1 VERVRLFSRVLI
13 ANRGEIA
20 VRIARACKALGI
32 RSVGVY
38 SDADRTALHARVCD
52 EVYHIGPSP
61 ASESYLVG
69 ETLLDV
75 ARRSGCEAIHPGY
88 GFLAENSAFAQKVID
103 AGLAWIG
110 PPPEAIALMGS
121 KIESKRLAVANGVPI
136 VPGYFEDD
144 QTLATLHAEAE
155 RIGYPVLI
163 KASAGGGGKGMR
175 VVNAPGEFEAAFD
188 GARRE
193 ALAAFGDESVML
205 EKYLSRPRHI
215 EVQVLGDHYGK
226 LLHLGEREC
235 SIQRRHQKV
244 AEESPSPAISEE
256 TRSSITSAALA
267 LAQAAGY
274 QNAGTVEFIYEN
286 GDFFFLEMN
295 TRLQVEHP
303 VTEEALGLDV
313 VQMQIRIAAGESLE
327 LEQDE
332 VRFHKHALEVR
343 LYAEDPQR
351 GFLPS
356 TGTLHKLR
364 LPDALPGVRVDAG
377 VELGDAVTPFYDP
390 MIAKIITSGG
400 RRRESINRMQE
411 ALGYTMVEGVNT
423 NLEFLRWLVA
433 QPKFGEGDFSTGFIE
448 EEYEPGAYASVPAE
462 AILAAAFALLTN
474 LGMRTEPGD
483 VWRSGAWRQAQ
494 QVMPISLEIEGR
506 TYDAQL
512 SRVADDRG
520 NWEAQILDGEQ
531 VLYEGPATISGPGT
545 TGPSDM
551 QTVGE
556 TSLQIQL
563 GAGGTGHNA
572 QVRPPVNGDLWTV
585 EMAGKKW
592 WFRQAPALSTETLV
606 TALHLKDEDN
616 LESPMPG
623 KVLKV
628 MVAPGD
634 AVTDGQ
640 PLVIIEAMKMEFTV
654 KAPHDG
660 KVETIRYK
668 VGDQVAV
675 GDILVELEKR
685 GA

>member
-1 VERVRLFSRVLI
+1 VERVRLFLKVLI

-38 SDADRTALHARVCD
+38 SDADQTALHARVCD
-52 EVYHIGPSP
+52 EAYHIGPSP
-61 ASESYLVG
+61 ASESYLRSDK
-69 ETLLDV
+69 LLDV
-75 ARRSGCEAIHPGY
+75 ARNSGCEAVHPGY

-103 AGLAWIG
+103 TGLAWIG
-110 PPPEAIALMGS
+110 PPPAAIALMGS

-144 QTLATLHAEAE
+144 QALGTLRAEAE

-175 VVNAPGEFEAAFD
+175 IVDAPAEFEAAFD

-215 EVQVLGDHYGK
+215 EVQVLGDHHGK
-226 LLHLGEREC
+226 MLHLGEREC

-256 TRSSITSAALA
+256 TRFRMTSAALA
-267 LAQAAGY
+267 LARAAGY
-274 QNAGTVEFIYEN
+274 QNAGTVEFIYED
-286 GDFFFLEMN
+286 GDFYFLEMN

-313 VQMQIRIAAGESLE
+313 VQMQIRIAAGEPLA
-327 LEQDE
+327 LEQHD
-332 VRFHKHALEVR
+332 VRAHRHALEVR

-356 TGTLHKLR
+356 TGTLNQLR
-364 LPDALPGVRVDAG
+364 LPDGLPGVRVDAG
-377 VELGDAVTPFYDP
+377 IEQGDAVTPFYDP

-400 RRRESINRMQE
+400 TRRDSITRMQE
-411 ALGYTMVEGVNT
+411 ALGYTAVGGVNT
-423 NLEFLRWLVA
+423 NLDFLRWLVA
-433 QPKFGEGDFSTGFIE
+433 QPKFADGDFSTRFIE
-448 EEYEPGAYASVPAE
+448 EEYVPGAYASVPTE
-462 AILAAAFALLTN
+462 AIVAAAIALLTN
-474 LGMRTEPGD
+474 LGTRPEPGN
-483 VWRSGAWRQAQ
+483 VWHSGAWRQAQ
-494 QVMPISLEIEGR
+494 QGMPISLEIEGR
-506 TYDAQL
+506 TYDVQL
-512 SRVADDRG
+512 SRLAGVKGKWDARVLD
-520 NWEAQILDGEQ
+520 WEE
-531 VLYEGPATISGPGT
+531 VLYEGPAIISGPRS
-545 TGPSDM
+545 SDATVV
-551 QTVGE
+551 QGVGE
-556 TSLQIQL
+556 SSLHVQL
-563 GAGGTGHNA
+563 GDSGTAYNV
-572 QVRPPVNGDLWTV
+572 QTRPPANGDLWTL
-585 EMAGKKW
+585 ELAGRKW
-592 WFRQAPALSTETLV
+592 WFRHAPALSTETLV

-623 KVLKV
+623 KVLKL
-628 MVAPGD
+628 MVQPGD
-634 AVTDGQ
+634 TVTDGQ

-654 KAPHDG
+654 KAHHEG
-660 KVETIRYK
+660 RVETVRYK

-675 GDILVELEKR
+675 GDILVELAKR
-685 GA
+685 VE